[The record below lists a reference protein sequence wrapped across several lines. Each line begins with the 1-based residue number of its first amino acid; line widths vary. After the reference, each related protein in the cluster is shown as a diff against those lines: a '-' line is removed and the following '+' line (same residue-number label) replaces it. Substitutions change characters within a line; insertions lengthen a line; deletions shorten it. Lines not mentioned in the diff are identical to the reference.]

1 MKKFLK
7 ILFIIISVILLALII
22 LPFAFKGKITEQVKS
37 AINENV
43 NARVDFDNFGISF
56 FRSFPAVSFR
66 LKGLS
71 VVGVNQFEGDT
82 LTSISR
88 LTASVDMM
96 SLFGNDGYE
105 IKTISIDKPR
115 IMIKVLEG
123 GAANWDITLP
133 SEEVETE
140 TTTEEETPF
149 QLALKKISVN
159 EAYIV
164 YDDLDLGFYM
174 RLEDFN
180 NTTSGDLTADF
191 TSLAL
196 RNTSGLLWVVY
207 EEIPYLARVHTTLTA
222 DLDMDLTNFAFT
234 FRDNELQLNDLPI
247 VFDGVFAMP
256 ESDMDL
262 DFTFS
267 SPKSEFK
274 AFLSLLPAL
283 YAEDFAGLKAEGTL
297 ALDGFVKGTYSDSL
311 MPGFGLN
318 MEVAN
323 GMFQYPDL
331 PSAVTDVFIN
341 ANINNPG
348 PDIDLT
354 VVDVSRFSLKAA
366 GNQVDMKLNLKTP
379 VSDPEIDAFLKGK
392 MDLGKVKDFY
402 PLDEGATLSGI
413 IESDMTAKGKMSSIE
428 NEQYDEFLFEGNLI
442 VNNIVYKSTDFP
454 DGIEITAADM
464 NFSPQFARLN
474 QFAVKMG
481 ESDISASGQIDNILG
496 YALNDE
502 TIKGRFETRSAYF
515 NLNPFLSDTEEEVA
529 PEDTIPLTVIEVP
542 ANINFVL
549 NSSFDKII
557 FDDLEISNARGQI
570 TVADQKISMRDLQM
584 NMLGGTMAL
593 NGYYATED
601 IEKPEIDFAM
611 QISDFDLQE
620 TFNTFNTFAMLAP
633 IGKRASGNFSAG
645 LNLTSLLGQ
654 DFSPVLNSL
663 AGGGSLRSNA
673 LEIENSPALVNLAD
687 NLKMDMFKK
696 IDVKDVNVNFAFKD
710 GRVDV
715 EPFDVN
721 LGNSKTTLSG
731 NHGFDQTI
739 NYLMSM
745 EIPRSEFGNT
755 ANQVLDNLIGQAA
768 DRGININPSETV
780 NVGVAFTGTVTD
792 PRVRL
797 NLAQSS
803 TDARQQAMDIIE
815 GAVNEIVGDVKDEAQ
830 EVIDDT
836 RNQVNE
842 ELEQRAAKVVEE
854 AKTQAANIR
863 SEAASAAENV
873 RKEARNQAKKLED
886 EASGPI
892 AKAAA
897 RRAGE
902 QLIKTADENAA
913 KLEQEADQKASKLVR
928 EAEERA
934 EKIRL
939 GEE

>member
-7 ILFIIISVILLALII
+7 ILLIIVSVILLALII
-22 LPFAFKGKITEQVKS
+22 LPFAFKGKITEQVKT
-37 AINENV
+37 AINDNV

-71 VVGVNQFEGDT
+71 VVGVDQFEGDT

-88 LTASVDMM
+88 LTASVDLM
-96 SLFGNDGYE
+96 SLFGSDGYE
-105 IKTISIDKPR
+105 IKAITIDKPR
-115 IMIKVLEG
+115 IMIKVLQG

-133 SEEVETE
+133 SDEVEPE

-149 QLALKKISVN
+149 QLALKKISIN
-159 EAYIV
+159 DAYVI
-164 YDDLDLGFYM
+164 YDDRDLGFYM

-196 RNTSGLLWVVY
+196 RNTTALLWVVY
-207 EEIPYLARVHTTLTA
+207 EEVPYLSRINTTLTA

-234 FRDNELQLNDLPI
+234 FRDNNLLLNDLPV
-247 VFDGVFAMP
+247 VFNGVFSMP
-256 ESDMDL
+256 ESDMNM
-262 DFTFS
+262 DFTFA
-267 SPKSEFK
+267 SPQTEFK

-283 YAEDFAGLKAEGTL
+283 YAEDFAGLTADGTL
-297 ALDGFVKGTYSDSL
+297 ALEGFVKGTYNETL

-318 MEVAN
+318 MKVAN

-331 PSAVTDVFIN
+331 PAAVTDVFIN

-354 VVDVSRFSLKAA
+354 VVDISRFSLKAA

-379 VSDPEIDAFLKGK
+379 VSDPNIDAFLKGQ
-392 MDLGKVKDFY
+392 MDLSKVKDFY
-402 PLDEGATLSGI
+402 PLDEGETLSGI

-442 VNNIVYKSTDFP
+442 VNNIVYQSTDFP
-454 DGIEITAADM
+454 DSIEISIADM

-481 ESDISASGQIDNILG
+481 ESDIFANGQIDNILG
-496 YALNDE
+496 YVLNDE
-502 TIKGRFETRSAYF
+502 TIRGRFETRSTYF
-515 NLNPFLSDTEEEVA
+515 NLNPFLTETEEEVA
-529 PEDTIPLTVIEVP
+529 PEDTIPLTIIEVP
-542 ANINFVL
+542 ANIDFTL

-570 TVADQKISMRDLQM
+570 TVADQKVSMQDLQM
-584 NMLGGTMAL
+584 NLLGGAMVL

-611 QISDFDLQE
+611 QINNFDLQE

-633 IGKRASGNFSAG
+633 IGKRASGKFSAG
-645 LNLTSLLGQ
+645 LNLTSLL
-654 DFSPVLNSL
+654 DKEFSPVLNSL
-663 AGGGSLRSNA
+663 AGGGSLSSKA
-673 LEIENSPALVNLAD
+673 LEIENSPALVGLAD
-687 NLKMDMFKK
+687 NLKMDIFKK
-696 IDVKDVNVNFAFKD
+696 IDVKDVNVKFAFKD

-721 LGNSKTTLSG
+721 LGNSKATLSG

-739 NYLMSM
+739 NYLMSLDV
-745 EIPRSEFGNT
+745 PRSEFGTT

-768 DRGININPSETV
+768 DRGVNINPSETV

-792 PRVRL
+792 PRIRL
-797 NLAQSS
+797 NLAQTSA
-803 TDARQQAMDIIE
+803 DARQQAMDIIE
-815 GAVNEIVGDVKDEAQ
+815 GAVNEIVDDIKDDAQ

-836 RNQVNE
+836 RDQVNE

-863 SEAASAAENV
+863 REAASAASKA
-873 RKEARNQAKKLED
+873 RQEAREQAKKLEE
-886 EASGPI
+886 EAGNPI

-913 KLEQEADQKASKLVR
+913 KLEQEADQRATRLVR